1 MWEVCGSGL
10 AEVLLMAEKIFL
22 SILLNIEVL
31 SPIYIYISILLSTL
45 GSAGGKIELLL
56 IRM

>member
-1 MWEVCGSGL
+1 
-10 AEVLLMAEKIFL
+10 MAEKIFL
-22 SILLNIEVL
+22 SILILKFYL
-31 SPIYIYISILLSTL
+31 LYIYISILLSTL